1 MFIAFKTIVGIII
14 IFLQQ
19 LVFMPIQNFL
29 IDTLGGGL

>member
-1 MFIAFKTIVGIII
+1 MFIAFKTIVVIIV

-19 LVFMPIQNFL
+19 LVFVLIQNFL